1 MLLHIGSRGG
11 SIEKLASQEMCYS
24 ELKQITVVKVL
35 YLGEEA
41 GPVRLE
47 VDSSSLEDG
56 GDLLGGDGDIVISE
70 DEGGVDAGE
79 LSGHGG
85 VQVS

>member
-1 MLLHIGSRGG
+1 MCLCKRHRTNSLAQNLV
-11 SIEKLASQEMCYS
+11 KLF
-24 ELKQITVVKVL
+24 
-35 YLGEEA
+35 YLGEKA
-41 GPVRLE
+41 GPVGLE

-56 GDLLGGDGDIVISE
+56 GDLLGGDGDVVISE

-79 LSGHGG
+79 LSRHGG

>member
-1 MLLHIGSRGG
+1 
-11 SIEKLASQEMCYS
+11 MCYS

>member
-1 MLLHIGSRGG
+1 MP
-11 SIEKLASQEMCYS
+11 CY
-24 ELKQITVVKVL
+24 KTTRDTGIWKYKYIIL

-41 GPVRLE
+41 GPVGLE
-47 VDSSSLEDG
+47 VNSSSLEDG
-56 GDLLGGDGDIVISE
+56 GDLLGGDGDVVISE

-79 LSGHGG
+79 LSRHGG

>member
-1 MLLHIGSRGG
+1 M
-11 SIEKLASQEMCYS
+11 
-24 ELKQITVVKVL
+24 

-47 VDSSSLEDG
+47 VNSSSLEDG
-56 GDLLGGDGDIVISE
+56 GDLLGGDGDIVIGE